1 MQIDDIHIA
10 ESERLLIGNNH
21 FDQERLKF
29 IKSLDSCDLL
39 AVPGSG
45 KTTALQAKL
54 YCLSKLRPYSAINGI
69 LVLSHTNAA
78 VDEIKK
84 KLSKACPNLFEYPN
98 FVGTIQDFVDSFLA
112 IPYYNIRFSN
122 PISRIDTAICREEFL
137 KSFQNKWIRNDNAWS
152 WYKYNGIEQA
162 KNFGIKITVDGQFIP
177 WDYTRQK
184 EFKVAS
190 TKTPKTWKG
199 KEEKNRK
206 HILKILCELKM
217 HMFDRGILSYDDCY
231 VLAQIYINRCPR
243 IKSILRERFKY
254 VFIDETQDLQEHQLE
269 IMDQLFSDDSV
280 CFQRIGDVN
289 QSIFH
294 VGSDSTNCVW
304 KPRKVQTFNNS
315 MRLTSPVASVVDA
328 FMFRRESGQAVRGTR
343 NTNPEIKPYLLV
355 YDYEHRDLLI
365 EKFEELI
372 ETYNLNNIPEK
383 KYGFHIIGWNSK
395 WPDNREFNPKELR
408 LKDLYPKYASEEF
421 SSAKCAES
429 IAYYVNKM
437 RGLSDNKERMSI
449 INKIMC
455 ECLRISNKND
465 LCDRPF
471 TPTSLLNFL
480 RNEDKDLFKEYKLLA
495 FASVK
500 LMVLSQYQEVYD
512 RMQTLADWLL
522 EHMGVTKSDECVKF
536 ISKPYIPNIENPQQ
550 KDTQLQIET
559 VHHAK
564 GQTHCATLYI
574 ETMYQGK
581 YESIHVSKEKKKAT
595 KTKAATYYPNPF
607 YKEIGE
613 QLKGAHIQSAMK
625 MTYVGLSRPTHLLCY
640 AMHKS
645 SYELYN
651 IEKLKNS
658 GWQIIDLT

>member
-1 MQIDDIHIA
+1 
-10 ESERLLIGNNH
+10 
-21 FDQERLKF
+21 
-29 IKSLDSCDLL
+29 
-39 AVPGSG
+39 
-45 KTTALQAKL
+45 
-54 YCLSKLRPYSAINGI
+54 
-69 LVLSHTNAA
+69 
-78 VDEIKK
+78 
-84 KLSKACPNLFEYPN
+84 
-98 FVGTIQDFVDSFLA
+98 
-112 IPYYNIRFSN
+112 
-122 PISRIDTAICREEFL
+122 
-137 KSFQNKWIRNDNAWS
+137 
-152 WYKYNGIEQA
+152 
-162 KNFGIKITVDGQFIP
+162 
-177 WDYTRQK
+177 
-184 EFKVAS
+184 
-190 TKTPKTWKG
+190 
-199 KEEKNRK
+199 
-206 HILKILCELKM
+206 
-217 HMFDRGILSYDDCY
+217 MFDRGVLSYDDCY

-243 IKSILRERFKY
+243 VKSILRKRFKY

-269 IMDQLFSDDSV
+269 IMDQLFCDDSV

-294 VGSDSTNCVW
+294 VGSDSTDCAW

-328 FMFRRESGQAVRGTR
+328 FMFRRESGQVVRGTR
-343 NTNPEIKPYLLV
+343 NTDPEIKPYLLV

-408 LKDLYPKYASEEF
+408 LKDLYPKYASEEY

-429 IAYYVNKM
+429 IADYVNKM
-437 RGLSDNKERMSI
+437 CGLSDNKERMSFV
-449 INKIMC
+449 NKIMC
-455 ECLRISNKND
+455 ECLRICNKND

-480 RNEDKDLFKEYKLLA
+480 KNKDEDLFKKYKLLA

-536 ISKPYIPNIENPQQ
+536 ISKPYISKIEKPQQ
-550 KDTQLQIET
+550 NDTQLQIET

-581 YESIHVSKEKKKAT
+581 YESIHVRKEKKKAT

-607 YKEIGE
+607 YKEIGK
-613 QLKGAHIQSAMK
+613 QQKGAHIQSAMK

-651 IEKLKNS
+651 AEKLKEC

>member
-21 FDQERLKF
+21 FDQERLNF
-29 IKSLDSCDLL
+29 IRSLESCDLL

-69 LVLSHTNAA
+69 LVLSHTNTA

-84 KLSKACPNLFEYPN
+84 KLSKVCPNLFEYPN
-98 FVGTIQDFVDSFLA
+98 FVGTIQDFVDSYLA
-112 IPYYNIRFSN
+112 IPYYNARHSN
-122 PISRIDTAICREEFL
+122 PISRIDTAIYKEEFL
-137 KSFQNKWIRNDNAWS
+137 KSFQNKWIRNDKVWN
-152 WYKYNGIEQA
+152 WYKFNGIEQA
-162 KNFGIKITVDGQFIP
+162 KNFGIKTTIDGHFIP
-177 WDYTRQK
+177 WNYTRQK

-190 TKTPKTWKG
+190 TKIPQTWKG
-199 KEEKNRK
+199 NEEKNRK

-217 HMFDRGILSYDDCY
+217 HMFDMGILSYDDCY

-243 IKSILRERFKY
+243 IKSILRKRFKY

-269 IMDQLFSDDSV
+269 IMDQLFCDDSV

-294 VGSDSTNCVW
+294 VGSDSTDCAW
-304 KPRKVQTFNNS
+304 KPRKIQTFNNS
-315 MRLTSPVASVVDA
+315 MRLTSPVASIVNA
-328 FMFRRESGQAVRGTR
+328 FMFRRELGQVVRGTR
-343 NTNPEIKPYLLV
+343 KTNPEIKPYLLV

-365 EKFEELI
+365 DKFEELI
-372 ETYNLNNIPEK
+372 ETYELNNIPEK
-383 KYGFHIIGWNSK
+383 KYGFHIVGWNLK
-395 WPDNREFNPKELR
+395 WPNNREFNPKELR
-408 LKDLYPKYASEEF
+408 LMDLYPECASEE
-421 SSAKCAES
+421 SSSIKYAES
-429 IAYYVNKM
+429 IADYVSKM

-449 INKIMC
+449 INEIMC
-455 ECLRISNKND
+455 ECLRLNNKKD

-471 TPTSLLNFL
+471 TPTSLLKYL
-480 RNEDKDLFKEYKLLA
+480 KNEDNDLFKKYKLLA
-495 FASVK
+495 FTIVK
-500 LMVLSQYQEVYD
+500 LMVLSKYQDVYD
-512 RMQTLADWLL
+512 RMQSLADWLL
-522 EHMGVTKSDECVKF
+522 EHMNVTKSDECVSF
-536 ISKPYIPNIENPQQ
+536 IGKPYIPNVENPQQ
-550 KDTQLQIET
+550 KYSQLQIET

-581 YESIHVSKEKKKAT
+581 YESVHVNKEKKKAT
-595 KTKAATYYPNPF
+595 KTKAAIYYPNPF

-613 QLKGAHIQSAMK
+613 QQKGAHIQSAMK

-651 IEKLKNS
+651 VEQLKNS